1 MGRYVALCSH
11 GPSLAM
17 DLPFSYKL
25 CLLCAIFPSADHKL
39 LHSVPMARR
48 DIPVQEQAMVTSST
62 RDQILAAPAHLVS
75 FVTDLTAKGLS
86 SDMSHHV
93 ALQEGRGAEDFSAG
107 GAGVVLPRVGLMDVL
122 AVLLQGGK
130 AHPALL
136 AVIGIFNVCRP
147 EMQQKPQGTKKSR
160 KKK

>member
-48 DIPVQEQAMVTSST
+48 DVSVQERAMVTSST
-62 RDQILAAPAHLVS
+62 QTKSLLHQ
-75 FVTDLTAKGLS
+75 LTW
-86 SDMSHHV
+86 
-93 ALQEGRGAEDFSAG
+93 
-107 GAGVVLPRVGLMDVL
+107 
-122 AVLLQGGK
+122 
-130 AHPALL
+130 
-136 AVIGIFNVCRP
+136 
-147 EMQQKPQGTKKSR
+147 
-160 KKK
+160 